1 MKTRASYARPPEA
14 MANVFGRVLM
24 ALVWGYIAANHGF
37 NAVLT
42 ITLASLFV
50 GGLLRN
56 LRLTGTS
63 LSSSFAWAMAVRLT
77 LSIRSLQ
84 NDPFDVDVLNT
95 NTVSDLRQ
103 RLFERLGLDPAEWH
117 LKLTYDLT
125 VLDNPTATLSAYNLK
140 TGCCLTMVKERP
152 GPIVLHNTIN
162 DYQISTDSSHL
173 RPAARSKELLG
184 TVNSIEVSAKN
195 LPRPGDW
202 IREVESVS
210 DPHVW
215 EGSACAPKH
224 LGDLQGQRLQARQ
237 APTSDQLSIL
247 TVTTSSRRLSQ
258 VVFYQMEYEVGHGG
272 GHRIIVEDW
281 VVKISYLSSSCTE
294 PSDCGGTFR
303 VPV

>member
-1 MKTRASYARPPEA
+1 

-24 ALVWGYIAANHGF
+24 ALVWGYIAAHHGF

-42 ITLASLFV
+42 ITLASLLV
-50 GGLLRN
+50 GGLLCKS
-56 LRLTGTS
+56 LTGTS
-63 LSSSFAWAMAVRLT
+63 LSSSFAWAMAVPLT
-77 LSIRSLQ
+77 LSIRSLK

-184 TVNSIEVSAKN
+184 TVNSIEVSAKTFRDQGIGYAKSKVFLTLMCGKEVRVRQN
-195 LPRPGDW
+195 IWGTYRGKDYKHGKHPPAISYTDRDDIVSQAKPG
-202 IREVESVS
+202 
-210 DPHVW
+210 
-215 EGSACAPKH
+215 C
-224 LGDLQGQRLQARQ
+224 
-237 APTSDQLSIL
+237 
-247 TVTTSSRRLSQ
+247 
-258 VVFYQMEYEVGHGG
+258 FYQMEYEVGHGG
-272 GHRIIVEDW
+272 GHTIIVEDW

-294 PSDCGGTFR
+294 PSDVVDFR
-303 VPV
+303 VCV